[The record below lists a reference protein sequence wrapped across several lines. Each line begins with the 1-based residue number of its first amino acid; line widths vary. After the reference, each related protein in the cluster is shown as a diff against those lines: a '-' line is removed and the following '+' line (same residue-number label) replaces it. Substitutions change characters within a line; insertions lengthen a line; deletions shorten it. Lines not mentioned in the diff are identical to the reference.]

1 MKKATKKAITTRGR
15 PIDPSK
21 QVAQKAKLLT
31 AAQSLLTEKPYGQIS
46 IRELAQ
52 RADINSA
59 MVSYY
64 FNNKEGLFIA
74 LLDEMSASHFMNM
87 KNIAQA
93 ENPIKAFIS
102 NIITMLNDNSSFAQL
117 IHQELANSNA
127 ELSTIFIDRF
137 PKKMATFLPQLIKK
151 NTPIQSDKK
160 AKYAAFSLINMII
173 MPFMNKNIRLNAWQI
188 SDQEMQAN
196 DWIEHIYQQF
206 IYGCSAAT
214 DTKDTEQKR

>member
-1 MKKATKKAITTRGR
+1 MKKSVAVRGR
-15 PIDPSK
+15 PVDPNK
-21 QVAQKAKLLT
+21 QIAQKAKLLA

-52 RADINSA
+52 RAEINSA

-64 FNNKEGLFIA
+64 FNNKEGLFIT

-87 KNIAQA
+87 KNIAKA
-93 ENPIKAFIS
+93 NNPIKAFIS
-102 NIITMLNDNSSFAQL
+102 NIIAMLNDNSSFAQL
-117 IHQELANSNA
+117 IHQELANSNSA
-127 ELSTIFIDRF
+127 LSTIFIERF

-151 NTPIQSDKK
+151 NTAIKDDIK

-173 MPFMNKNIRLNAWQI
+173 MPFMNKNIRQNAWQI
-188 SDQEMQAN
+188 SDLEMQSN

-206 IYGCSAAT
+206 IYGCSARTNTT
-214 DTKDTEQKR
+214 DTDQNR